1 MLRRHYN
8 LGSEKRPK
16 LSRNFRRGP
25 TGYTGEITAT
35 NVMRNL
41 ILFAVFGISSTR
53 AFAQF
58 TPSTPPVEN
67 PAAAEAKKEE
77 IEQGIPIANATVRK
91 SCSPC
96 HAVDEKRRM
105 SRISY
110 RRTTP
115 EGWELTLKRMVSL
128 NGVQLDPPAAR
139 EIVKYLSDNLGLAP
153 EEAKPAAF
161 EVEHRMVEFKYT
173 ADKDTESTCIKCHS
187 FGRVMLQRRT
197 KSEWELLIAMH
208 RGYYPL
214 SDFQAFRRMGPLQ
227 ILPGADGRPPDNRH
241 PMEKAIA
248 HLATAFPLKTP
259 EWSAWSAN
267 MRTPKLAGVWA
278 LSGHQAGKGAIYGQ
292 VTITPKPG
300 NEDEFTTE
308 TQYVYART
316 GQTVK
321 RTGRSVVYTGFQ
333 WRGRS
338 VESSTDREG
347 MREVVFVDPA
357 MRELT
362 GRWFSGAYQETGID
376 VRLQRIGN
384 DAVLLGLD
392 RKAFRLGTSKQA
404 VTVHGIHLPANLS
417 AESMDFG
424 RGMKVSRVV
433 SSNGSLVK
441 LELDVAPDAP
451 QGKRDLFMAGATLP
465 GAVVVYDKIDTIRVT
480 PQAGMAR
487 VGGENFPKQFQQFEA
502 IAFSNGPDGKPDTKD
517 DLELGPVNV
526 AWSVEEYTATYG
538 DNDRD
543 YVGKIDDNGLF
554 TPNVDGPN
562 PKRKNSGNN
571 VGDVWVVAT
580 YQGETSSKTAGKTI
594 RGRAHLLV
602 TVPLFIRYDQAEVN
616 P

>member
-1 MLRRHYN
+1 
-8 LGSEKRPK
+8 
-16 LSRNFRRGP
+16 
-25 TGYTGEITAT
+25 
-35 NVMRNL
+35 MRNL
-41 ILFAVFGISSTR
+41 VLFAVLGVFPIGLS
-53 AFAQF
+53 AQTT
-58 TPSTPPVEN
+58 TPAEN

-77 IEQGIPIANATVRK
+77 IEQGIPIANAAVRK
-91 SCSPC
+91 ACSPC
-96 HAVDEKRRM
+96 HAVDEKQRM

-128 NGVQLDPPAAR
+128 NGVQLDPGAAR
-139 EIVKYLSDNLGLAP
+139 EVVKYLSDNLGLAP
-153 EEAKPAAF
+153 DEVKPAAF
-161 EVEHRMVEFKYT
+161 EIEHRMVEFKYT
-173 ADKDTESTCIKCHS
+173 ADKDTESACIKCHS
-187 FGRVMLQRRT
+187 MGRVMLQRRT
-197 KSEWELLIAMH
+197 KSDWELLIAMH

-227 ILPGADGRPPDNRH
+227 TEPGPDGRPPDNRH

-278 LSGHQAGKGAIYGQ
+278 LSGRQAGRGAVYGQ
-292 VTITPKPG
+292 VVITPKPG
-300 NEDEFTTE
+300 SEDEFTTE

-316 GQTVK
+316 GQSVK
-321 RTGRSVVYTGFQ
+321 RTGRAIVYTGFQ

-338 VESSTDREG
+338 VLNEADKEG
-347 MREVVFVDPA
+347 MREVIFVDPA

-362 GRWFSGAYQETGID
+362 GRWFTGAYQETGID
-376 VRLQRIGN
+376 VRLQRIGK
-384 DAVLLGLD
+384 DPVLLGLD
-392 RKAFRLGTSKQA
+392 RKAFRVGSSNQA
-404 VTVHGIHLPANLS
+404 VTVHGLHLPANMK

-424 RGMKVSRVV
+424 RGIKVRRVV
-433 SSNGSLVK
+433 SSSSSLAK
-441 LELDVAPDAP
+441 LELDIAPDAP
-451 QGKRDLFMAGATLP
+451 QGKRDLFLAGETLP

-502 IAFSNGPDGKPDTKD
+502 VAYSNGPDGKPDTKD
-517 DLELGPVNV
+517 DLELGPVDV
-526 AWSVEEYTATYG
+526 AWSIEEYTATYG
-538 DNDRD
+538 DDDRD

-554 TPNVDGPN
+554 TPSADGPN
-562 PKRKNSGNN
+562 PKRHNSGNN
-571 VGDVWVVAT
+571 VGDVWVVAA
-580 YQGETSSKTAGKTI
+580 YHGESGAGETGAGARAKTL